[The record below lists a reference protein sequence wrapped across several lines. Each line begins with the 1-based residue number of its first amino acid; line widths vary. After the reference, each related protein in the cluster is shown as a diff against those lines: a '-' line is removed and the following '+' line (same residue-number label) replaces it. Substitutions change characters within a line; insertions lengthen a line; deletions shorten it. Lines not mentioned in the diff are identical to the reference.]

1 MADALEIAKKES
13 QEAIDE
19 YEKMQDEADGATTK
33 ESGWTYKLKSP
44 VKYNGKEYT
53 ELTFNF
59 DKLTGADS
67 LNIMNEISLRLGRF
81 VVEPALD
88 VDYRVA
94 MAAKACTEPIGTDI
108 FNGMSMRDFNRIIAK
123 ARTFLISL
131 L

>member
-1 MADALEIAKKES
+1 MADTILMDKKEA

-19 YEKMQDEADGATTK
+19 YEKIQDAADGAETNSK
-33 ESGWTYKLKSP
+33 GWTYKLKKP
-44 VKYNGKEYT
+44 VMYNGKEYT

-59 DKLTGADS
+59 EELTGADS
-67 LNIMNEISLRLGRF
+67 LSIMNEIAMRRGRF
-81 VVEPALD
+81 VVEPGLD
-88 VDYRVA
+88 ADYRMA

-108 FNGMSMRDFNRIIAK
+108 FSVMSLRDFNRIIGK